1 MVNLKGE
8 DCRHENRGITVAV
21 MSNATLPKPGLKV
34 IPLNRETL
42 QDRVYRRICD
52 MILDGEIEPG
62 KQVTIQ
68 AVADACGVSHM
79 PVREAL
85 KRLTAANALTVVS
98 GRSIGIPSLSRAAL
112 TDLRNVRVEVE
123 SLAAVW
129 AARHITEEEMVKL
142 GEECRRLEAAIAA
155 GDVKSYLRAN
165 HAFHFTIYRASRSA
179 RLVAII
185 ENLWLQ
191 ISPYF
196 NNLGGSYSVANAH
209 HQIMVDALRQRDEKK
224 VEAALRADL
233 DDAYKVLV
241 NLVE

>member
-1 MVNLKGE
+1 
-8 DCRHENRGITVAV
+8 
-21 MSNATLPKPGLKV
+21 MSQSTLRKPRLKV

-85 KRLTAANALTVVS
+85 KRLIAANALTVVS

-112 TDLRNVRVEVE
+112 TDLRNVRLEVE
-123 SLAAVW
+123 ALAAVW
-129 AARHITEEEMVKL
+129 AARHISEAELDEL
-142 GEECRRLEAAIAA
+142 AAECRRLEAANAA

-165 HAFHFTIYRASRSA
+165 HAFHFSIYRASRSA

-196 NNLGGSYSVANAH
+196 NNLGGSYSVANTH
-209 HQIMVDALRQRDEKK
+209 HQDMVDALRARDETKA
-224 VEAALRADL
+224 EAALRADL
-233 DDAYKVLV
+233 DSAYRVLV
-241 NLVE
+241 DLID

>member
-1 MVNLKGE
+1 
-8 DCRHENRGITVAV
+8 
-21 MSNATLPKPGLKV
+21 MSNAPLSKAGLKV

-42 QDRVYRRICD
+42 QDRVYRRLCD

-62 KQVTIQ
+62 QQVTIQ
-68 AVADACGVSHM
+68 SIADACGVSHM

-85 KRLTAANALTVVS
+85 KRLMAANALTVVS

-112 TDLRNVRVEVE
+112 DDLRNVRLEVE
-123 SLAAVW
+123 SLAAIW
-129 AARHITEEEMVKL
+129 AARHINDEELLRL
-142 GEECRRLEAAIAA
+142 GEECRRLEAANAT

-165 HAFHFTIYRASRSA
+165 HAFHFSIYRASRSP

-196 NNLGGSYSVANAH
+196 NLLRGTYGAANTQ
-209 HQIMVDALRQRDEKK
+209 HQQMVDALRLRDEAK
-224 VEAALRADL
+224 VEAAIRADL
-233 DDAYKVLV
+233 ESAYRTLV
-241 NLVE
+241 GLVERPAQQSS

>member
-1 MVNLKGE
+1 
-8 DCRHENRGITVAV
+8 
-21 MSNATLPKPGLKV
+21 MSDSTIRKPGLKV
-34 IPLNRETL
+34 IPLSRETL

-62 KQVTIQ
+62 RQVTIQ

-85 KRLTAANALTVVS
+85 KRLIAANALTVVS

-112 TDLRNVRVEVE
+112 TDLRNVRAEVE

-129 AARHITEEEMVKL
+129 AARHITEEELVTL
-142 GEECRRLEAAIAA
+142 AEECRRLEAANAA

-165 HAFHFTIYRASRSA
+165 HAFHFSIYRASRSA

-196 NNLGGSYSVANAH
+196 NNLGGSYTVANTH
-209 HQIMVDALRQRDEKK
+209 HQEMVDALRARDEAK

-233 DDAYKVLV
+233 DGAYQVLAG
-241 NLVE
+241 LID

>member
-1 MVNLKGE
+1 
-8 DCRHENRGITVAV
+8 
-21 MSNATLPKPGLKV
+21 MSIVSVKPGLKV

-62 KQVTIQ
+62 QLMTIQ
-68 AVADACGVSHM
+68 SIADACGVSHM

-85 KRLTAANALTVVS
+85 KRLTAADALTVVS
-98 GRSIGIPSLSRAAL
+98 GRSIGIPILSRSAL
-112 TDLRNVRVEVE
+112 SDLRNVRLEVE

-129 AARHITEEEMVKL
+129 AARHITAEELLKL
-142 GEECRRLEAAIAA
+142 SKECARLEDANAA

-165 HAFHFTIYRASRSA
+165 HAFHFSIYQASRSA

-191 ISPYF
+191 IGPYF
-196 NNLGGSYSVANAH
+196 NLLPSTYGAANTQ
-209 HQIMVDALRQRDEKK
+209 HQVMVDALRVRDEAK
-224 VEAALRADL
+224 VEAAIRADL
-233 DDAYKVLV
+233 EAAYRVLV
-241 NLVE
+241 DLVE